1 MEFPVLLVF
10 AGALLLAAG
19 SPGPSLAALVAQVL
33 ARGARTV
40 LPFLVAMWVGEAM
53 WLSFAVFGLVLI
65 AETLHGLFVAVKYA
79 GVGYL
84 IYLAWRMW
92 TAPTGPGSLP
102 ETAGDR
108 PWRMFMAGLAVTLGN
123 PKIMMF
129 YLALLPS
136 IVDLTHVGL
145 AAWAELVLTMLV
157 VLAVI
162 DFFYLGLAAR
172 LRRFVT
178 DPARRRLA
186 NRVSAVVM
194 GGAAAA
200 IAARS

>member
-1 MEFPVLLVF
+1 MDISVLLIF

-33 ARGARTV
+33 ARGARPV
-40 LPFLVAMWVGEAM
+40 LPFVIAMWVGEAL

-65 AETLHGLFVAVKYA
+65 AEALHGLFVVVKYA
-79 GVGYL
+79 GVAYL
-84 IYLAWRMW
+84 AYLAWRMW
-92 TAPTGPGSLP
+92 SAPTGQGELP
-102 ETAGDR
+102 DSAGDR
-108 PWRMFMAGLAVTLGN
+108 PWRTFLAGLAVTLGN

-136 IVDLTHVGL
+136 IVDLAKVGL
-145 AAWAELVLTMLV
+145 TAWAELVITMLV

-162 DFFYLGLAAR
+162 DFVYLGLAAR

-178 DPARRRLA
+178 DPRRRRVA
-186 NRVSAVVM
+186 NRVSAFIM

>member
-1 MEFPVLLVF
+1 MEISALLVF

-33 ARGARTV
+33 TRGARTV
-40 LPFLVAMWVGEAM
+40 LPFVVAMWVGEAM

-65 AETLHGLFVAVKYA
+65 AETLHGLFLVVKYA
-79 GVGYL
+79 GVA
-84 IYLAWRMW
+84 YLAWLAWKMW
-92 TAPTGPGSLP
+92 TAPTGHGPVPDARG
-102 ETAGDR
+102 ER

-123 PKIMMF
+123 PKIMVF

-136 IVDLTHVGL
+136 ILDLTRVGI
-145 AAWAELVLTMLV
+145 AAWAELVVTMLV

-162 DFFYLGLAAR
+162 DLAYLGLAAR

-178 DPARRRLA
+178 DPARRRTA
-186 NRVSAVVM
+186 NRISAVVM
-194 GGAAAA
+194 GGAAVA

>member
-1 MEFPVLLVF
+1 MDFSALLIF

-33 ARGARTV
+33 TRGARPV
-40 LPFLVAMWVGEAM
+40 LPFVAAMWVGEAM

-65 AETLHGLFVAVKYA
+65 AETLHGLFVALKYA
-79 GVGYL
+79 GIGYL
-84 IYLAWRMW
+84 IYLAWKMW
-92 TAPTGPGSLP
+92 TAPTGPGGLP
-102 ETAGDR
+102 ATAGDR
-108 PWRMFMAGLAVTLGN
+108 PWRTFMAGLAVTLGN
-123 PKIMMF
+123 PKIMVF

-136 IVDLTHVGL
+136 IVDLTEVGP
-145 AAWAELVLTMLV
+145 AAWAELVVTMLV
-157 VLAVI
+157 VLAII

-186 NRVSAVVM
+186 NRISAVVM
-194 GGAAAA
+194 GGAAVA